1 MERPMT
7 PEEVRWRAS
16 ACNPEKIK
24 RNLKLQYILLGC
36 LSVLTLGLVVLIC
49 LNREIPGWASIIA
62 LVCGFISVVLGIVNN
77 KRVLA
82 GKKPWGDI

>member
-49 LNREIPGWASIIA
+49 LNREIPGWASIIT

-82 GKKPWGDI
+82 DKKPWGDI

>member
-1 MERPMT
+1 MT
-7 PEEVRWRAS
+7 PEEMRWRAS

-36 LSVLTLGLVVLIC
+36 WSLLTLGWVILIC
-49 LNREIPGWASIIA
+49 LDREIPGRTSTIA
-62 LVCGFISVVLGIVNN
+62 LVFGFISVALGIVNN